1 MGEGFGKDG
10 FVSTMHA
17 PLMVSCP
24 PVGAGIGLVVAFLLL
39 NKELINT
46 DEGMG
51 AGIGL
56 DGGCSRGLVEAGGWG
71 WECRWD
77 LQLL

>member
-1 MGEGFGKDG
+1 MVYLGMGEGFGKDG

-39 NKELINT
+39 NKEIIT
-46 DEGMG
+46 
-51 AGIGL
+51 
-56 DGGCSRGLVEAGGWG
+56 
-71 WECRWD
+71 
-77 LQLL
+77 LQLFYLLLIPTS